1 MAILKKNQV
10 VGLDIGSCTIKL
22 VEIEHTKSGRNLKNF
37 GMVGVPQ
44 GAIVEGSIKD
54 IEAVSNVIRNL
65 FDNLRVNNRNV
76 AVSLSGY
83 AVIAKKI
90 ELDKTDETGLE
101 ALIHEEAEKHIPFD
115 INDVNIDF
123 AVLPSVK
130 SDSDSDEVENDKK
143 APVDSKTMDVMLVA
157 AKKDVVEEYINLVNA
172 ANLNPVILDVD
183 VFALQN
189 AVEASVEDPLG
200 SFAIINI
207 GANELQINTIR
218 NGISIFSRDSSYGGA
233 RINGDIMAAFDVTFE
248 EAEKI
253 KLGGSEEKGRR
264 DSLESIFTTQVS
276 TWVREIRRAL
286 EFVAG
291 TYAGGPVAEILLA
304 GGSCRLPGFAR
315 YLEME
320 TGITVKELNPFFDI
334 SVNEKFFDLDY
345 LNYMAPQAGVAV
357 GLALRSIGDK

>member
-1 MAILKKNQV
+1 MAIIRKNQI

-22 VEIEHTKSGRNLKNF
+22 VEIEHTRNGRALKNF
-37 GMVGVPQ
+37 GIVGVPQ

-54 IEAVSNVIRNL
+54 IEAVSGAIRNL
-65 FDNLRVNNRNV
+65 FENLRVNNRNV

-90 ELDKTDETGLE
+90 ELDRTDETGLE
-101 ALIHEEAEKHIPFD
+101 AVIQEEAEKHIPFD

-123 AVLPSVK
+123 AVLPRVK
-130 SDSDSDEVENDKK
+130 SDEDEGDKK
-143 APVDSKTMDVMLVA
+143 ATAAPQTMDVMLVA

-172 ANLNPVILDVD
+172 ADLNPVILDVD

-189 AVEASVEDPLG
+189 AVEVSVEDAMG

-207 GANELQINTIR
+207 GANELQINTVK
-218 NGISIFSRDSSYGGA
+218 NGISVFSRDSSYGGA
-233 RINGDIMAAFDVTFE
+233 RINGEIMAAFNVTFE
-248 EAEKI
+248 EAERI
-253 KLGGSEEKGRR
+253 KLGGAKEKGRR
-264 DSLESIFTTQVS
+264 DSLEGIFTSQAS

-291 TYAGGPVAEILLA
+291 TYSGGPVAEILLA
-304 GGSCRLPGFAR
+304 GGSCRLPGFAK

-334 SVNEKFFDLDY
+334 AINEKHFDLDY

>member
-1 MAILKKNQV
+1 MAIPKKNQI
-10 VGLDIGSCTIKL
+10 VGLDIGSCAIKL
-22 VEIEHTKSGRNLKNF
+22 VELEHTKSGRVLKNF
-37 GMVGVPQ
+37 GMAGVPH

-54 IEAVSNVIRNL
+54 MDAVSGAIRTL

-90 ELDKTDETGLE
+90 ELDETSETELE
-101 ALIHEEAEKHIPFD
+101 TLIHQEAEKHIPFD
-115 INDVNIDF
+115 ITDVNIDF
-123 AVLPSVK
+123 AVLPRVK
-130 SDSDSDEVENDKK
+130 SEEGEDENKNSP
-143 APVDSKTMDVMLVA
+143 AFSSTMEVMLVA
-157 AKKDVVEEYINLVNA
+157 AKKDVVEEYITLVND
-172 ANLNPVILDVD
+172 ANLNPVVLDVD

-189 AVEASVEDPLG
+189 AVEANIENPQG
-200 SFAIINI
+200 NFAIINI

-218 NGISIFSRDSSYGGA
+218 NGVSVFSRDSSYGGA
-233 RINGDIMAAFDVTFE
+233 RITADIMTAFDVTFE
-248 EAEKI
+248 QAEAI
-253 KLGGSEEKGRR
+253 KLGGVQETERR
-264 DSLESIFTTQVS
+264 DSLEKIFTSQVS

-291 TYAGGPVAEILLA
+291 TYSGGPVSEILLA

-320 TGITVKELNPFFDI
+320 TGITVKILNPFFDVV
-334 SVNEKFFDLDY
+334 VNEKIFDMDY

>member
-1 MAILKKNQV
+1 MAIIKKNQI

-22 VEIEHTKSGRNLKNF
+22 VELEYTRNGRALKNF

-54 IEAVSNVIRNL
+54 IESVSGAIRNL
-65 FDNLRVNNRNV
+65 FENLRVNNRNV

-90 ELDKTDETGLE
+90 ELDRTDETGLE
-101 ALIHEEAEKHIPFD
+101 KVIQEEAEKHIPFD

-123 AVLPSVK
+123 AVLPRIK
-130 SDSDSDEVENDKK
+130 SEEGEDDKRETD
-143 APVDSKTMDVMLVA
+143 ASQTMDVMLVA
-157 AKKDVVEEYINLVNA
+157 AKKDVVEEYINLVTA
-172 ANLNPVILDVD
+172 ADLNPVILDVD

-189 AVEASVEDPLG
+189 AVEISVEDPMG

-207 GANELQINTIR
+207 GANELQINTVR
-218 NGISIFSRDSSYGGA
+218 NGISVFSRDSSYGGA
-233 RINGDIMAAFDVTFE
+233 RINTEIMTAFNVTFG

-253 KLGGSEEKGRR
+253 KLDGSEEKGRR
-264 DSLESIFTTQVS
+264 DSLESIFTAQAS

-291 TYAGGPVAEILLA
+291 TYSGGPVAEILLA

-334 SVNEKFFDLDY
+334 AINEKHFDLDY

>member
-1 MAILKKNQV
+1 MAILNKNQV
-10 VGLDIGSCTIKL
+10 VGLDIGSCAIKL
-22 VEIEHTKSGRNLKNF
+22 VEIEHTKNGRNLKNF
-37 GMVGVPQ
+37 GMVGVPH

-90 ELDKTDETGLE
+90 ELDKTDETEME
-101 ALIHEEAEKHIPFD
+101 ALIHQEAEKHIPFD

-123 AVLPSVK
+123 AVLPRVK
-130 SDSDSDEVENDKK
+130 SDSDEDEDDKK
-143 APVDSKTMDVMLVA
+143 APATSQMMDVMLVA
-157 AKKDVVEEYINLVNA
+157 AKKDVVEEYINLINA

-189 AVEASVEDPLG
+189 AVEVSVENPLG

-264 DSLESIFTTQVS
+264 DSLESIFTSQVS
-276 TWVREIRRAL
+276 TWVKEIRRAL

-334 SVNEKFFDLDY
+334 SINEKHFDLDY
-345 LNYMAPQAGVAV
+345 LNYIAPQAGVAV

>member
-1 MAILKKNQV
+1 MAIIKKNQI

-22 VEIEHTKSGRNLKNF
+22 VELEYTRNGRALKNF

-54 IEAVSNVIRNL
+54 IEAVSGTIRNL
-65 FDNLRVNNRNV
+65 FENLRVNNRNV

-90 ELDKTDETGLE
+90 ELDRTDETGLE
-101 ALIHEEAEKHIPFD
+101 KVIQEEAEKHIPFD

-123 AVLPSVK
+123 AVLPRIK
-130 SDSDSDEVENDKK
+130 REEGEEGEDDKG
-143 APVDSKTMDVMLVA
+143 ATDASQTMDVMLVA
-157 AKKDVVEEYINLVNA
+157 AKKDVVEEYINLVTA
-172 ANLNPVILDVD
+172 AELNPVILDVD

-189 AVEASVEDPLG
+189 AVEISVEDPMG

-207 GANELQINTIR
+207 GANELQINTVR
-218 NGISIFSRDSSYGGA
+218 NGISVFSRDSSYGGA
-233 RINGDIMAAFDVTFE
+233 RINADIMAAFAVTFE
-248 EAEKI
+248 EAERI
-253 KLGGSEEKGRR
+253 KLSGSEEKGRR
-264 DSLESIFTTQVS
+264 DSLESIFTTQAS

-291 TYAGGPVAEILLA
+291 TYSGGPVAEILLA
-304 GGSCRLPGFAR
+304 GGSCRLPGFAK

-334 SVNEKFFDLDY
+334 AINEKHFDLDY

>member
-1 MAILKKNQV
+1 MAIPKKNQL
-10 VGLDIGSCTIKL
+10 VGLDIGSCSIKL

-37 GMVGVPQ
+37 GIVKVPH

-54 IEAVSNVIRNL
+54 METVSTAVKNL
-65 FDNLRVNNRNV
+65 FDNLKVNNRNV

-90 ELDKTDETGLE
+90 EVDQTDDSGLE
-101 ALIHEEAEKHIPFD
+101 KLIQEEAEKHIPFD
-115 INDVNIDF
+115 ITDVNIDF
-123 AVLPSVK
+123 AVLPGPDRDEEETDK
-130 SDSDSDEVENDKK
+130 QEAPDSQ
-143 APVDSKTMDVMLVA
+143 AMDVMLVA

-172 ANLNPVILDVD
+172 ANLNPVVLDVD

-189 AVEASVEDPLG
+189 AVEISVETPQG
-200 SFAIINI
+200 SYAIVNI

-218 NGISIFSRDSSYGGA
+218 NGISIFSRDSAYGGA
-233 RINGDIMAAFDVTFE
+233 RINGEIMTAFDLPFE

-253 KLGGSEEKGRR
+253 KLGGSGEKSPV
-264 DSLESIFTTQVS
+264 DLESIFTSQAS
-276 TWVREIRRAL
+276 TWAREIRRAL

-291 TYAGGPVAEILLA
+291 TYSGGPIEEILLA

-320 TGITVKELNPFFDI
+320 TGITVSELNPFFDI
-334 SVNEKFFDLDY
+334 AINEKYFDLDY

>member
-1 MAILKKNQV
+1 MIMAIIKKNQV
-10 VGLDIGSCTIKL
+10 VGLDIGSCAIKL
-22 VEIEHTKSGRNLKNF
+22 AEIEQTRYGSALKKF

-54 IEAVSNVIRNL
+54 IEAVSGAIRNL
-65 FDNLRVNNRNV
+65 FENLRVNNRNV

-90 ELDKTDETGLE
+90 ELDRTDETGLE
-101 ALIHEEAEKHIPFD
+101 AVIQEEAEKHIPFD

-123 AVLPSVK
+123 AVLPRIK
-130 SDSDSDEVENDKK
+130 SEEDEDDIK
-143 APVDSKTMDVMLVA
+143 ATSAPQTMDVMLVA
-157 AKKDVVEEYINLVNA
+157 AKKDVVEEYINLVTA
-172 ANLNPVILDVD
+172 ADLNPVILDVD

-189 AVEASVEDPLG
+189 AVEVSIEDPMG

-207 GANELQINTIR
+207 GANELQINTVR
-218 NGISIFSRDSSYGGA
+218 NGISVFSRDSSYGGA
-233 RINGDIMAAFDVTFE
+233 RINADIMAAFNVTFE

-264 DSLESIFTTQVS
+264 DSLESIFIAQVS

-291 TYAGGPVAEILLA
+291 TYSGGPVAKILLA
-304 GGSCRLPGFAR
+304 GGSCRLPGFAS

-334 SVNEKFFDLDY
+334 AVNEKHFDLDY